1 MTGIKQTPTIE
12 VFRSGTFTSMEGR
25 RITYTPA
32 QLRAIA
38 DAYDPATAPAP
49 AVVGHPDHT
58 APALAW
64 VRSFAYDAQADR
76 LRATLEDVQPEL
88 AEAVAAKTYRR
99 VSLSMFDPDHPA
111 NPRPGTWY
119 PRHVGF
125 LGGASPAVTGLRL
138 VEFALPSSEATT
150 IEGDLASFGD
160 GSAAA
165 TASIVRRL
173 RDWMIE
179 QFGLDTADRVLPGYE
194 IQWLSD
200 IDSQP
205 ATPATPGFAVSPPD
219 PTPTPTEDN
228 PVTTTPTP
236 TPAPAPSPDA
246 ADLARREAAL
256 AQAQAAL
263 AAERATS
270 FAERLVTEG
279 RLIPASR
286 DGVVALLTALSGPD
300 AGTSTVSFAAGEP
313 AIAAADALRRIL
325 EAQPPVVSYGSY
337 RMPPAEGD
345 GGGVSFAAPSGR
357 EVDRNRLD
365 LHNQA
370 LAYQRQHPGTSYVDA
385 VMAVS

>member
-1 MTGIKQTPTIE
+1 MTGTQTPTPTIE

-64 VRSFAYDAQADR
+64 VRSFVYDAQADR

-150 IEGDLASFGD
+150 IEGDLASFTD
-160 GSAAA
+160 GGASAS
-165 TASIVRRL
+165 ASMFRRL

-179 QFGLDTADRVLPGYE
+179 QFGLDAADRVLPGYE
-194 IQWLSD
+194 IQWLTD

-205 ATPATPGFAVSPPD
+205 ATPGFAAAPTD

-228 PVTTTPTP
+228 PVTTTP

-313 AIAAADALRRIL
+313 AIAPADALRRIL
-325 EAQPPVVSYGSY
+325 EAQPPVVSYGPT
-337 RMPPAEGD
+337 RMPSAGEG
-345 GGGVSFAAPSGR
+345 GGGVSFTAPSGR
-357 EVDRNRLD
+357 SVDRERLD
-365 LHNQA
+365 LHERA
-370 LAYQRQHPGTSYVDA
+370 LAYQREYPGTAYLDA
-385 VMAVS
+385 VRAVS

>member
-1 MTGIKQTPTIE
+1 MTGTQTPTIE

-125 LGGASPAVTGLRL
+125 LGGAAPAVTGLRL

-200 IDSQP
+200 IGSQ
-205 ATPATPGFAVSPPD
+205 PATPGFASPPLPD
-219 PTPTPTEDN
+219 PVPDPTPTEDN
-228 PVTTTPTP
+228 PVTTTP

-263 AAERATS
+263 AAERAVS
-270 FAERLVTEG
+270 FAERLVADG

-286 DGVVALLTALSGPD
+286 DQVAALLTALSGPE
-300 AGTSTVSFAAGEP
+300 AGTATVSFAAGAP
-313 AIAAADALRRIL
+313 AIAPADALRRIL
-325 EAQPPVVSYGSY
+325 EAQPRVVSYGAY
-337 RMPPAEGD
+337 AMPADTETGA
-345 GGGVSFAAPSGR
+345 VASFAAGDGR
-357 EVDRNRLD
+357 PVDRDRME
-365 LHNQA
+365 LHHQA
-370 LAYQRQHPGTSYVDA
+370 LAFQRQHPGTSYADA
-385 VMAVS
+385 VRAVS

>member
-1 MTGIKQTPTIE
+1 MTGTQTPTPTIE

-150 IEGDLASFGD
+150 IEGDLASFTD
-160 GSAAA
+160 GGASAS
-165 TASIVRRL
+165 ASMFRRL

-179 QFGLDTADRVLPGYE
+179 QFGLDAADRVLPGYE
-194 IQWLSD
+194 IQWLTD

-205 ATPATPGFAVSPPD
+205 ATPGFAAPPD
-219 PTPTPTEDN
+219 PTPSPTEEN
-228 PVTTTPTP
+228 PVTTTP

-270 FAERLVTEG
+270 FAERLVAEG

-300 AGTSTVSFAAGEP
+300 AGTSTVSFTAGEP
-313 AIAAADALRRIL
+313 AIAPADALRRIL

-337 RMPPAEGD
+337 RMPVAPDEGD
-345 GGGVSFAAPSGR
+345 GAVSFAAPEGTQ
-357 EVDRNRLD
+357 VDRGLLDHHNR
-365 LHNQA
+365 A
-370 LAYQRQHPGTSYVDA
+370 LAYQRDHPGTSYLDA
-385 VMAVS
+385 VRAVA